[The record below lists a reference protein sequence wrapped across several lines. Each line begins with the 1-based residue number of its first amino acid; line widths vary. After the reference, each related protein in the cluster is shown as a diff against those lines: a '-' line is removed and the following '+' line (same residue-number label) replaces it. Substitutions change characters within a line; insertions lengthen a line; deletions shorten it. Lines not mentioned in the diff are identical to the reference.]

1 MEELKKKASF
11 RTIGKSGRRCWPSN
25 KRNNR
30 IISVDGHR
38 VLQANNYVVKG
49 GTYVFGGETSSSSS
63 SSATTVSTSSSSS
76 STHSKGTRKQLDFEH
91 GSLCNICWDGGTL
104 LCCDRCP
111 GTYHKACLE
120 AYGLSASGQVGI
132 LKDSFVC
139 PHHRCSTCGRGPSAA
154 GGLIIACTECPA
166 AFCEDHE
173 PEGIVLAPL
182 GCDRWQKLGQPARAC
197 TTTYF
202 CQCSASCQRFNKTRL
217 EHGELAAIAEQNE
230 ETKKLRLNKK
240 KGENHEEKW
249 R

>member
-1 MEELKKKASF
+1 MSGEMEELKKKASF
-11 RTIGKSGRRCWPSN
+11 RTIGEEWQKVLAKKR

-30 IISVDGHR
+30 IINVDCHR

-49 GTYVFGGETSSSSS
+49 GTYVFGGETSSSS

-132 LKDSFVC
+132 
-139 PHHRCSTCGRGPSAA
+139 
-154 GGLIIACTECPA
+154 
-166 AFCEDHE
+166 
-173 PEGIVLAPL
+173 
-182 GCDRWQKLGQPARAC
+182 
-197 TTTYF
+197 
-202 CQCSASCQRFNKTRL
+202 
-217 EHGELAAIAEQNE
+217 
-230 ETKKLRLNKK
+230 
-240 KGENHEEKW
+240 
-249 R
+249 